1 MKAVSWDDKGRIAH
15 LVLMSI
21 SILLILLIVFWIV
34 ILKLRSPAGKGFV
47 NLNPPADI
55 IWSMY
60 ESALR
65 GDIEA
70 YINCFVRESQG
81 TVRETLNSRGA
92 ETFRDYLQNM
102 AAGIMGI
109 SIKTPLPQS
118 DDNFISIPVESVF
131 RGKNKQQIFNLKRD
145 GSAWKILNVSSPI
158 LTPQPIPYGKNIN
171 E

>member
-1 MKAVSWDDKGRIAH
+1 MKAVARDDQGKIAH
-15 LVLMSI
+15 F
-21 SILLILLIVFWIV
+21 ILLSIVILLIVFWMV

-65 GDIEA
+65 GDIDA
-70 YINCFVRESQG
+70 YINCFVRESQQA
-81 TVRETLNSRGA
+81 VNETLNSKGA
-92 ETFRDYLQNM
+92 DAFRNYLQNM

-109 SIKTPLPQS
+109 SIKAPLQQS
-118 DDNFISIPVESVF
+118 DDNFVSIPVESVF
-131 RGKNKQQIFNLKRD
+131 RGNNKLQIFNLKRD
-145 GSAWKILNVSSPI
+145 GDAWKILNVSAPI